1 LEERDVPAV
10 MNLTCYT
17 FALPGATLHVTNEN
31 VLSGDFWGTFTDAT
45 SGISMKVSGHLK
57 PIGVNLDKMD
67 FQGNGTKGPETEQVV
82 FNGDLHESLFPLMF
96 GNLTESYSL
105 PIARWTVSRQV
116 ESYGRPCFLPFPFE
130 GTSHGMC
137 FGGD

>member
-1 LEERDVPAV
+1 MHLSLRNLFRGRRATRGSARSGNAARLQVEALEGRDVPAV

-45 SGISMKVSGHLK
+45 SGITMKVSGHLK
-57 PIGVNLDKMD
+57 PIGLKLDAMD
-67 FQGNGTKGPETEQVV
+67 FHGAGIKGPETEQVV

-96 GNLTESYSL
+96 GTLT
-105 PIARWTVSRQV
+105 
-116 ESYGRPCFLPFPFE
+116 
-130 GTSHGMC
+130 
-137 FGGD
+137 